1 MCLFH
6 ATTFDIFSY
15 VCTDTSK
22 SACMR
27 QEDIK
32 PVENMFQRPVVVHP
46 GHDVELLLVQDLF
59 NLHSLYAD
67 ANKSTAL
74 DRNLLLKI

>member
-1 MCLFH
+1 
-6 ATTFDIFSY
+6 
-15 VCTDTSK
+15 
-22 SACMR
+22 
-27 QEDIK
+27 
-32 PVENMFQRPVVVHP
+32 MFQRPVVVHP